1 MDVDLEKKE
10 EHSAGS
16 LTPGQDYGQIVSTQK
31 TSFFARV
38 IDGFRENPNAR
49 VSELLVDDN
58 GKPLPNQPPA
68 QPALAMKL
76 KQRHLQMIAIGGS
89 IGTGLFVGSGSALAT
104 GGPAALVLAYCLL
117 GIMIFCTVHALG
129 EMAVLIL
136 DNRFPVAGS
145 YSAYS
150 SRFLDPAWGF
160 AMGWNYAFQWLVTL
174 PIEIMA
180 ASITL
185 NYWHGARDVNPC
197 VWVTIFYV
205 VIISINLFGVKGY
218 GEAEFVFSIIKV
230 IATLG
235 FIIFALVVDVGG
247 GPTGHYFG
255 AKTWDDPGAFAYGF
269 KGVCSVFVTAAFSF
283 GGTELVGLAAAEAE
297 NPRLALPTAIK
308 QVFWRVVLFYII
320 SLTFVGCLVRW
331 DDPRLLNS
339 GSSANYWTSPF
350 VLAIKN
356 AGVGGLPSVFNAVI
370 LIAVLSVGNASVYGA
385 SRTMAALA
393 DNGQAPK
400 ILGYIDRTGRP
411 LVAIIVS
418 SALGAL
424 CYIVA
429 LSPSQRQEAWN
440 WMFAVSG
447 LASIFTWGSICLCH
461 IRFRQAWKY
470 HGHTLDE
477 LPYKS
482 QAGVIGSWIGFLF
495 NCLVLIAQFWTG
507 FAPIGY
513 RDMSSSERTKIF
525 FEGYLA
531 APIVLVFYI
540 GFKIWK
546 RTPIRRVK
554 DIDVVS
560 GRREIDLEQILADE
574 RAIRATWPWWKKT
587 WNTFC

>member
-1 MDVDLEKKE
+1 MDVDVEKKQE
-10 EHSAGS
+10 PSPGAPP
-16 LTPGQDYGQIVSTQK
+16 PGQEYGQIVSTHEK
-31 TSFFARV
+31 MSLFARV

-58 GKPLPNQPPA
+58 GKPLPDQPPA

-129 EMAVLIL
+129 EMAVL
-136 DNRFPVAGS
+136 FPVAGS

-160 AMGWNYAFQWLVTL
+160 AMGWNYAMQWLVTL

-185 NYWHGARDVNPC
+185 NYWQGARDVNPC

-205 VIISINLFGVKGY
+205 VIISINLFGVRGY
-218 GEAEFVFSIIKV
+218 GEAEFAFSIVKV

-339 GSSANYWTSPF
+339 GSSANNWTSPF

-385 SRTMAALA
+385 SRTLAALA

-400 ILGYIDRTGRP
+400 ILGYIDKTGRP
-411 LVAIIVS
+411 LVAIIFS

-513 RDMSSSERTKIF
+513 REMSSSERTKIF

-531 APIVLVFYI
+531 APVVIAFYI
-540 GFKIWK
+540 GFKLWK
-546 RTPIRRVK
+546 KTPIRRVK

-560 GRREIDLEQILADE
+560 GRREIDLEHILAEE

>member
-1 MDVDLEKKE
+1 MDVDVEKKQE
-10 EHSAGS
+10 SSDGS
-16 LTPGQDYGQIVSTQK
+16 LTSGQEYGQIVSTQQK

-38 IDGFRENPNAR
+38 IDGFRENPHAR

-129 EMAVLIL
+129 EMAVL
-136 DNRFPVAGS
+136 
-145 YSAYS
+145 
-150 SRFLDPAWGF
+150 
-160 AMGWNYAFQWLVTL
+160 GWNYCLQWLVTL

-185 NYWHGARDVNPC
+185 NYWHGARNVNPC
-197 VWVTIFYV
+197 VWVTIFYI

-255 AKTWDDPGAFAYGF
+255 AKTWDNPGAFAYGF

-308 QVFWRVVLFYII
+308 QVFWRVVLFYIV

-339 GSSANYWTSPF
+339 GSNANYWTSPF

-411 LVAIIVS
+411 LVAILVS

-440 WMFAVSG
+440 WMFAISG

-513 RDMSSSERTKIF
+513 REMSSSERTEIF

-531 APIVLVFYI
+531 APIVIVFYI

-560 GRREIDLEQILADE
+560 GRRELDLEQILAEE
-574 RAIRATWPWWKKT
+574 RAIRATWPWWKKA

>member
-1 MDVDLEKKE
+1 MDVDVEKKQE
-10 EHSAGS
+10 PSPGAPP
-16 LTPGQDYGQIVSTQK
+16 PGQEYGQIVSTHEK
-31 TSFFARV
+31 MSLFARV

-58 GKPLPNQPPA
+58 GKPLPDQPPA

-129 EMAVLIL
+129 EMAVL
-136 DNRFPVAGS
+136 FPVAGS

-160 AMGWNYAFQWLVTL
+160 AMGWNYAMQWLVTL

-185 NYWHGARDVNPC
+185 NYWQGARDVNPC

-205 VIISINLFGVKGY
+205 VIISINLFGVRGY
-218 GEAEFVFSIIKV
+218 GEAEFAFSIVKV

-339 GSSANYWTSPF
+339 GSSANNWTSPF

-385 SRTMAALA
+385 SRTLAALA

-400 ILGYIDRTGRP
+400 ILGYIDKTGRP
-411 LVAIIVS
+411 LVAIIFS

-507 FAPIGY
+507 FAP
-513 RDMSSSERTKIF
+513 
-525 FEGYLA
+525 
-531 APIVLVFYI
+531 
-540 GFKIWK
+540 
-546 RTPIRRVK
+546 
-554 DIDVVS
+554 VS
-560 GRREIDLEQILADE
+560 CPCCSQHQS
-574 RAIRATWPWWKKT
+574 
-587 WNTFC
+587 

>member
-1 MDVDLEKKE
+1 MDIDVEKKQE
-10 EHSAGS
+10 SI
-16 LTPGQDYGQIVSTQK
+16 PGIVAPSQEFGQIVSTQEK
-31 TSFFARV
+31 TSFFARI
-38 IDGFRENPNAR
+38 IDGFRENPMSSAPYDIA
-49 VSELLVDDN
+49 SKQDPN
-58 GKPLPNQPPA
+58 GI
-68 QPALAMKL
+68 
-76 KQRHLQMIAIGGS
+76 RC
-89 IGTGLFVGSGSALAT
+89 
-104 GGPAALVLAYCLL
+104 GPAALVIAYCTL

-129 EMAVLIL
+129 EMAVL
-136 DNRFPVAGS
+136 FPVAGS

-160 AMGWNYAFQWLVTL
+160 AMGWNYAMQWLVTL

-185 NYWHGARDVNPC
+185 NYWQGARDVNPC
-197 VWVTIFYV
+197 VWVTIVYV
-205 VIISINLFGVKGY
+205 VIVSINLFGVKGY
-218 GEAEFVFSIIKV
+218 GEAEFVFSIVKV
-230 IATLG
+230 VATLG

-247 GPTGHYFG
+247 GPTGDYFG
-255 AKTWDDPGAFAYGF
+255 AKTWGDPGAFAYGF
-269 KGVCSVFVTAAFSF
+269 KGPRSRLAA
-283 GGTELVGLAAAEAE
+283 LNWWVLAAAEAE

-308 QVFWRVVLFYII
+308 QVFWRVVLFYMI
-320 SLTFVGCLVRW
+320 SLTFMGCLVRW

-339 GSSANYWTSPF
+339 GNSANYWTSPF

-385 SRTMAALA
+385 SRTLAALA

-411 LVAIIVS
+411 LVAILFS

-424 CYIVA
+424 CYI
-429 LSPSQRQEAWN
+429 RQEAWN

-447 LASIFTWGSICLCH
+447 LASIFTWRSICLCH
-461 IRFRQAWKY
+461 IRFRQAWKS

-482 QAGVIGSWIGFLF
+482 QAGVIGSWIGFGF
-495 NCLVLIAQFWTG
+495 NCLVLVAQFWTG

-513 RDMSSSERTKIF
+513 GKMSSSERTKIL

-531 APIVLVFYI
+531 APVVIAFYL

-560 GRREIDLEQILADE
+560 GRREIDLEHILAEE
-574 RAIRATWPWWKKT
+574 RAIRATWPWWKRT

>member
-129 EMAVLIL
+129 EMAVL
-136 DNRFPVAGS
+136 FPVAGS

>member
-1 MDVDLEKKE
+1 MDIDLEKKQE
-10 EHSAGS
+10 PSPGS
-16 LTPGQDYGQIVSTQK
+16 PTPSQEYGQIVSTQEK
-31 TSFFARV
+31 TSLFARI
-38 IDGFRENPNAR
+38 IDGFRENPHAR
-49 VSELLVDDN
+49 VTELLVDDN
-58 GKPLPNQPPA
+58 GKPLPDQPPA

-129 EMAVLIL
+129 EMAVL
-136 DNRFPVAGS
+136 FPVAGS

-150 SRFLDPAWGF
+150 SRFIDPAWGF
-160 AMGWNYAFQWLVTL
+160 AMGWNYCFQWLVTL

-185 NYWHGARDVNPC
+185 NYWQGARDVNPC
-197 VWVTIFYV
+197 VWVTIFYI
-205 VIISINLFGVKGY
+205 VIVSINLFGVRGY
-218 GEAEFVFSIIKV
+218 GEAEFVFSIVKV

-339 GSSANYWTSPF
+339 GSSANNWTSPF

-385 SRTMAALA
+385 SRTLAALA

-400 ILGYIDRTGRP
+400 IFGYIDRTGRP
-411 LVAIIVS
+411 LVAILFS

-531 APIVLVFYI
+531 APIVIVFYI

-546 RTPIRRVK
+546 RTSIRQIK

-560 GRREIDLEQILADE
+560 GRRELDLEHILAE
-574 RAIRATWPWWKKT
+574 EKAIRATWPWWKKT